1 MKRIIY
7 SFSMMAALLCL
18 ASCNEKMNLEQPDVT
33 NKITVTTQVD
43 PHTKAGYE
51 TSETVTVLPEKF
63 YIEIDQD
70 GNDKDYRL
78 PLTREPNTNN
88 YQASIELQWNGTD
101 HTNTKVKAMTIP
113 YGLTSVDMENPMT
126 IAINQDQSNPEN
138 LKTSDLI
145 GASTTIGGIAIQ
157 ENNINISFR
166 HLMSKLQVTYNKPD
180 EIQINSLQLKNTC
193 VKGGYSYASMNY
205 DSSIAS
211 EFGDI
216 TMFHEAEKKS
226 AEAIFFPY
234 TPANDPKLV
243 VNARINGQV
252 KTFECPIVLKN
263 STAFVGGKR
272 YIMTVTVSETGIE
285 GVVTMIKDWNPTS
298 SQVAGERVLWIGTSI
313 PAGAGAAK
321 SYPALVDDAMNCT
334 IVNNAVGG
342 SVVLAP
348 NHATMDKHYNTVEKW
363 NFLYAGGL
371 SQSHADVELLRSRL
385 TTMANNYAGVTDE
398 VRNKWV
404 NDRVNELKSLSYES
418 LIIPYIDGTEDDCT
432 TVIID
437 HGFNDISRLV
447 LEAGGLRSTPGHE
460 DSDPNTEWGYN
471 YLRDLKDGLITKE
484 EYITHLQEF
493 WTSGNLVKEDSYIL
507 AMDKIITAIRNVNK
521 DIRIIIGN
529 YFSSNSPWVNWF
541 HFGNGFD
548 AFGLT
553 KVLLYY
559 NEAVAGIWGL
569 DVVNV
574 YEHLHIEENAFW
586 AGTENALDSNG
597 NPMLDQNGNN
607 IKQVKNDP
615 SKFCPDAVHPSNPAA
630 VKAIADVW
638 ISELNGVVG
647 SVN

>member
-7 SFSMMAALLCL
+7 SFSMMAALFCL
-18 ASCNEKMNLEQPDVT
+18 ASCSEKMNLEQPDVT

-113 YGLTSVDMENPMT
+113 YGLTAVDMENPMAIT
-126 IAINQDQSNPEN
+126 INKEQGNSEN
-138 LKTSDLI
+138 LKASDLL
-145 GASTTIGGIAIQ
+145 GASSSIGGIAFQ
-157 ENNINISFR
+157 DNNINIAFK
-166 HLMSKLQVTYNKPD
+166 HLMSKLQITYTKPD
-180 EIQINSLQLKNTC
+180 DIQINSVQLKNTC
-193 VKGGYSYASMNY
+193 VKGGYSYASMAY
-205 DSSIAS
+205 DSSIAA

-216 TMFHEAEKKS
+216 TMYHEAEKKS

-243 VNARINGQV
+243 VNATINGQT
-252 KTFECPIVLKN
+252 KAFECPIVLKQ
-263 STAFVGGKR
+263 SSAFVGGKR

-285 GVVTMIKDWNPTS
+285 GVVTMIKDWNSGS

-342 SVVLAP
+342 SVVLEAP
-348 NHATMDKHYNTVEKW
+348 STYTFEVGTW
-363 NFLYAGGL
+363 NYLYAGGL
-371 SQSHADVELLRSRL
+371 SQTHAEAESIIKPKLEAAAAAYE
-385 TTMANNYAGVTDE
+385 TTDAIREQWVTE
-398 VRNKWV
+398 QLAIV
-404 NDRVNELKSLSYES
+404 KSLSYES
-418 LIIPYIDGTEDDCT
+418 LIIPYIDGTLDNCT

-437 HGFNDISRLV
+437 HGFNDIVRLV
-447 LEAGGLRSTPGHE
+447 LEAQPFGSYPGYE
-460 DSDPNTEWGYN
+460 NSNSETEWGYN
-471 YLRDLKDGLITKE
+471 FLTALKEGNVTVDQYLTYLEPFWNNAENVLTE
-484 EYITHLQEF
+484 EY
-493 WTSGNLVKEDSYIL
+493 SYIL
-507 AMDKIITAIRNVNK
+507 AMQKIINAIYAVDEN
-521 DIRIIIGN
+521 IRIIIGN
-529 YFSSNSPWVNWF
+529 YFATDSPWVNWC

-548 AFGLT
+548 AYQLT

-559 NEAVAGIWGL
+559 NEAVAGIWDL

-574 YEHLHIEENAFW
+574 YEHLHIDASSFW
-586 AGTENALDSNG
+586 AGGYVDANG
-597 NPMLDQNGNN
+597 N
-607 IKQVKNDP
+607 KQVSLDE
-615 SKFCPDAVHPSNPAA
+615 SKFCPDGVHPYNPEA

-638 ISELNGVVG
+638 ISALNGVVG

>member
-7 SFSMMAALLCL
+7 SFSMMAALFCL

-33 NKITVTTQVD
+33 NEITVTTQVD

-88 YQASIELQWNGTD
+88 YQASIELQWKGTD

-113 YGLTSVDMENPMT
+113 YGLTSVDMENPMA
-126 IAINQDQSNPEN
+126 IAINKEQGNSEN
-138 LKTSDLI
+138 LKASDLL

-157 ENNINISFR
+157 DNNINIAFK
-166 HLMSKLQVTYNKPD
+166 HLMSKLQITYTKPD
-180 EIQINSLQLKNTC
+180 DIQINSVQLKNTC
-193 VKGGYSYASMNY
+193 VKGGYSYASMAY
-205 DSSIAS
+205 DSSIAA

-216 TMFHEAEKKS
+216 TMYHEDAKKS

-234 TPANDPKLV
+234 TPTSDPKLV
-243 VNARINGQV
+243 VNATINGQT
-252 KTFECPIVLKN
+252 KAFECPIVLKQ
-263 STAFVGGKR
+263 SSAFVGGKR

-342 SVVLAP
+342 SVVLEAP
-348 NHATMDKHYNTVEKW
+348 STYTFEVGTW
-363 NFLYAGGL
+363 NYLYAGGL
-371 SQSHADVELLRSRL
+371 SQTHAEAESIIKPKLEAAAAAYE
-385 TTMANNYAGVTDE
+385 TTDAIREQWVTE
-398 VRNKWV
+398 QLAIV
-404 NDRVNELKSLSYES
+404 KSLSYES
-418 LIIPYIDGTEDDCT
+418 LIIPYIDGTLDNCT

-437 HGFNDISRLV
+437 HGFNDIVRLV
-447 LEAGGLRSTPGHE
+447 LEAQPFGSYPGYE
-460 DSDPNTEWGYN
+460 NSNSETEWGYN
-471 YLRDLKDGLITKE
+471 FLTALKEGNVTVDQYLTYLEPFWNNAENVLTE
-484 EYITHLQEF
+484 EY
-493 WTSGNLVKEDSYIL
+493 SYIL
-507 AMDKIITAIRNVNK
+507 AMQKIINAIYAVDEN
-521 DIRIIIGN
+521 IRIIIGN
-529 YFSSNSPWVNWF
+529 YFATDSPWVNWF
-541 HFGNGFD
+541 HFGNEFD
-548 AFGLT
+548 AYQLT

-559 NEAVAGIWGL
+559 NEAVAGIWDL

-574 YEHLHIEENAFW
+574 YEHLHIDASSFW
-586 AGTENALDSNG
+586 AGGYVDANG
-597 NPMLDQNGNN
+597 N
-607 IKQVKNDP
+607 KQVSLDE
-615 SKFCPDAVHPSNPAA
+615 SKFCPDGVHPYNPEA

-638 ISELNGVVG
+638 ISALNGVVG

>member
-7 SFSMMAALLCL
+7 SFSMMAALFCL
-18 ASCNEKMNLEQPDVT
+18 ASCSEKMNLEQPDVT

-113 YGLTSVDMENPMT
+113 YGLTSVDMENPMA
-126 IAINQDQSNPEN
+126 IAINKEQGNSEN
-138 LKTSDLI
+138 LKASDLL
-145 GASTTIGGIAIQ
+145 GASTTTTIGGIAIQ
-157 ENNINISFR
+157 DNNINIAFK
-166 HLMSKLQVTYNKPD
+166 HLMSKLQITYTKPD
-180 EIQINSLQLKNTC
+180 DIQINSVQLKNTC
-193 VKGGYSYASMNY
+193 VKGGYSYASMAY
-205 DSSIAS
+205 DSSIAA

-216 TMFHEAEKKS
+216 TMYHEVEKKS

-234 TPANDPKLV
+234 TPTSDPKLV
-243 VNARINGQV
+243 VNATINGQT
-252 KTFECPIVLKN
+252 KAFECPIVLKQ
-263 STAFVGGKR
+263 SSAFVGGKR

-321 SYPALVDDAMNCT
+321 SYPMLVDEAMNCT

-342 SVVLAP
+342 SVVLRAP
-348 NHATMDKHYNTVEKW
+348 SSYAFTVDTW
-363 NFLYAGGL
+363 NYLYAGGL
-371 SQSHADVELLRSRL
+371 SQTHAEAELYRDRL
-385 TTMANNYAGVTDE
+385 VAAANVGNKDE
-398 VRNKWV
+398 EWV
-404 NDRVNELKSLSYES
+404 NEQLNIIKSLSYES
-418 LIIPYIDGTEDDCT
+418 LIIPYIDGTEDNCT

-447 LEAGGLRSTPGHE
+447 LEAGGLRNIPGHE
-460 DSDPNTEWGYN
+460 DSDSNTEWAYN
-471 YLRDLKDGLITKE
+471 YLRDLKDGLITKD
-484 EYITHLQEF
+484 EYISHIQAH
-493 WTSGNLVKEDSYIL
+493 WTAGNLVEEDSYIL
-507 AMDKIITAIRNVNK
+507 AMDKIITAIRNVSE

-548 AFGLT
+548 AYELT
-553 KVLLYY
+553 RVLLMY
-559 NEAVAGIWGL
+559 NEAVAGMWGL

-574 YEHLHIEENAFW
+574 YEHLHIDASSFW
-586 AGTENALDSNG
+586 AGGYVDANG
-597 NPMLDQNGNN
+597 NKLVYLDE
-607 IKQVKNDP
+607 
-615 SKFCPDAVHPSNPAA
+615 SKFCPDGVHPYNPNA

-638 ISELNGVVG
+638 ISALNGVVG

>member
-7 SFSMMAALLCL
+7 SFSMMAALFCL

-33 NKITVTTQVD
+33 NEITVTTQVD

-113 YGLTSVDMENPMT
+113 YGLTSVDMENPMA
-126 IAINQDQSNPEN
+126 IAINKEQSNPEN
-138 LKTSDLI
+138 LKASDLL

-157 ENNINISFR
+157 DNNINIAFK
-166 HLMSKLQVTYNKPD
+166 HLMSKLQITYTKPD
-180 EIQINSLQLKNTC
+180 DIQINSVQLKNTC
-193 VKGGYSYASMNY
+193 VKGGYSYASMAY
-205 DSSIAS
+205 DSSIAA

-216 TMFHEAEKKS
+216 TMYHEDAKKS

-234 TPANDPKLV
+234 TPTSDPKLV
-243 VNARINGQV
+243 VNATINGQT
-252 KTFECPIVLKN
+252 KAFECPIVLKQ
-263 STAFVGGKR
+263 SSAFVGGKR

-342 SVVLAP
+342 SVVLEAP
-348 NHATMDKHYNTVEKW
+348 STYTFEVGTW
-363 NFLYAGGL
+363 NYLYAGGL
-371 SQSHADVELLRSRL
+371 SQTHAEAESIIKPKLEAAAAAYE
-385 TTMANNYAGVTDE
+385 TTDAIREQWVTE
-398 VRNKWV
+398 QLAIV
-404 NDRVNELKSLSYES
+404 KSLSYES
-418 LIIPYIDGTEDDCT
+418 LIIPYIDGTLDNCT

-437 HGFNDISRLV
+437 HGFNDIVRLV
-447 LEAGGLRSTPGHE
+447 LEAQPFGSYPGYE
-460 DSDPNTEWGYN
+460 NSNSETEWGYN
-471 YLRDLKDGLITKE
+471 FLTALKEGNVTVDQYLTYLEPFWNNAENVLTE
-484 EYITHLQEF
+484 EY
-493 WTSGNLVKEDSYIL
+493 SYIL
-507 AMDKIITAIRNVNK
+507 AMQKIINAIYAVDEN
-521 DIRIIIGN
+521 IRIIIGN
-529 YFSSNSPWVNWF
+529 YFATDSPWVNWF
-541 HFGNGFD
+541 HFGNEFD
-548 AFGLT
+548 AYQLT

-559 NEAVAGIWGL
+559 NEAVAGIWDL

-574 YEHLHIEENAFW
+574 YEHLHIDASSFW
-586 AGTENALDSNG
+586 AGGYVDANG
-597 NPMLDQNGNN
+597 N
-607 IKQVKNDP
+607 KQVSLDE
-615 SKFCPDAVHPSNPAA
+615 SKFCPDGVHPYNPEA

-638 ISELNGVVG
+638 ISALNGVVG

>member
-7 SFSMMAALLCL
+7 SFSMMAALFCL
-18 ASCNEKMNLEQPDVT
+18 ASCSEKMNLEQPDVT

-88 YQASIELQWNGTD
+88 YQASIELQWKGTD

-113 YGLTSVDMENPMT
+113 YGLTSVDMENPMA
-126 IAINQDQSNPEN
+126 IAINKEQGNSEN
-138 LKTSDLI
+138 LKASDLL
-145 GASTTIGGIAIQ
+145 GASTTIGDIAIQ
-157 ENNINISFR
+157 DNNINIAFK
-166 HLMSKLQVTYNKPD
+166 HLMSKLQITYTKPD
-180 EIQINSLQLKNTC
+180 DIQINSVQLKNTC
-193 VKGGYSYASMNY
+193 VKGGYSYASMAY
-205 DSSIAS
+205 DSSIAA

-216 TMFHEAEKKS
+216 TMYHEAEKKS

-234 TPANDPKLV
+234 TPTSDPKLV
-243 VNARINGQV
+243 VNATINGQT
-252 KTFECPIVLKN
+252 KAFECPIVLKQ
-263 STAFVGGKR
+263 SSAFVGGKR

-285 GVVTMIKDWNPTS
+285 GVVTMIKDWNSGS

-342 SVVLAP
+342 SVVLEAP
-348 NHATMDKHYNTVEKW
+348 STYTFTVDTW
-363 NFLYAGGL
+363 NYLYAGGL
-371 SQSHADVELLRSRL
+371 SQTHAEAESIIKPKLEAAAAAYE
-385 TTMANNYAGVTDE
+385 TTDAIREQWVTE
-398 VRNKWV
+398 QLAIV
-404 NDRVNELKSLSYES
+404 KSLSYES
-418 LIIPYIDGTEDDCT
+418 LIIPYIDGTLDNCT

-437 HGFNDISRLV
+437 HGFNDIVRLV
-447 LEAGGLRSTPGHE
+447 LEAQPFGSYPGYE
-460 DSDPNTEWGYN
+460 NSNSETEWGYN
-471 YLRDLKDGLITKE
+471 FLTALKEGNVTVDQYLTYLEPFWNNAENVLTE
-484 EYITHLQEF
+484 EY
-493 WTSGNLVKEDSYIL
+493 SYIL
-507 AMDKIITAIRNVNK
+507 AMQKIINAIYAVDEN
-521 DIRIIIGN
+521 IRIIIGN
-529 YFSSNSPWVNWF
+529 YFATDSPWVNWF

-548 AFGLT
+548 AYQLT

-559 NEAVAGIWGL
+559 NEAVAGIWDL

-574 YEHLHIEENAFW
+574 YEHLHIDESSFW
-586 AGTENALDSNG
+586 AGGYVDANG
-597 NPMLDQNGNN
+597 N
-607 IKQVKNDP
+607 KQVYLDE
-615 SKFCPDAVHPSNPAA
+615 SKFCPDGVHPYNPEA

-638 ISELNGVVG
+638 ISALNGVVG

>member
-7 SFSMMAALLCL
+7 SFSMMAALFCL
-18 ASCNEKMNLEQPDVT
+18 ASCSEKMNLEQPDVT
-33 NKITVTTQVD
+33 NEITVTTQVD

-88 YQASIELQWNGTD
+88 YQASIELQWKGTD

-113 YGLTSVDMENPMT
+113 YGLTSVDMENPMA
-126 IAINQDQSNPEN
+126 IAINKEQGNSEN
-138 LKTSDLI
+138 LKASDLL

-157 ENNINISFR
+157 DNNINIAFK
-166 HLMSKLQVTYNKPD
+166 HLMSKLQITYTKPD
-180 EIQINSLQLKNTC
+180 DIQINSVQLKNTC
-193 VKGGYSYASMNY
+193 VKGGYSYASMAY
-205 DSSIAS
+205 DSSIAA

-216 TMFHEAEKKS
+216 TMYHEDAKKS

-234 TPANDPKLV
+234 TPTSDPKLV
-243 VNARINGQV
+243 VNATINGQT
-252 KTFECPIVLKN
+252 KAFECPIVLKQ
-263 STAFVGGKR
+263 SSAFVGGKR

-342 SVVLAP
+342 SVVLEAP
-348 NHATMDKHYNTVEKW
+348 STYTFEVGTW
-363 NFLYAGGL
+363 NYLYAGGL
-371 SQSHADVELLRSRL
+371 SQTHAEAESIIKPKLEAAAAAYE
-385 TTMANNYAGVTDE
+385 TTDAIREQWVTE
-398 VRNKWV
+398 QLAIV
-404 NDRVNELKSLSYES
+404 KSLSYES
-418 LIIPYIDGTEDDCT
+418 LIIPYIDGTLDNCT

-437 HGFNDISRLV
+437 HGFNDIVRLV
-447 LEAGGLRSTPGHE
+447 LEAQPFGSYPGYE
-460 DSDPNTEWGYN
+460 NSNSETEWGYN
-471 YLRDLKDGLITKE
+471 FLTALKEGNVTVDQYLTYLEPFWNNAENVLTE
-484 EYITHLQEF
+484 EY
-493 WTSGNLVKEDSYIL
+493 SYIL
-507 AMDKIITAIRNVNK
+507 AMQKIINAIYAVDEN
-521 DIRIIIGN
+521 IRIIIGN
-529 YFSSNSPWVNWF
+529 YFATDSPWVNWF
-541 HFGNGFD
+541 HFGNEFD
-548 AFGLT
+548 AYQLT

-559 NEAVAGIWGL
+559 NEAVAGIWDL

-574 YEHLHIEENAFW
+574 YEHLHIDASSFW
-586 AGTENALDSNG
+586 AGGYVDANG
-597 NPMLDQNGNN
+597 N
-607 IKQVKNDP
+607 KQVSLDE
-615 SKFCPDAVHPSNPAA
+615 SKFCPDGVHPYNPEA

-638 ISELNGVVG
+638 ISALNGVVG

>member
-7 SFSMMAALLCL
+7 SFSMMAALFCL

-33 NKITVTTQVD
+33 NEITVTTQVD

-113 YGLTSVDMENPMT
+113 YGLTSVDMENPMA
-126 IAINQDQSNPEN
+126 IAINKEQGNSEN
-138 LKTSDLI
+138 LKASDLL

-157 ENNINISFR
+157 DNNINIAFK
-166 HLMSKLQVTYNKPD
+166 HLMSKLQITYTKPD
-180 EIQINSLQLKNTC
+180 DIQINSVQLKNTC
-193 VKGGYSYASMNY
+193 VKGGYSYASMAY
-205 DSSIAS
+205 DSSIAA

-216 TMFHEAEKKS
+216 TMYHEAEKKS

-234 TPANDPKLV
+234 TPTSDPKLV
-243 VNARINGQV
+243 VNATINGQT
-252 KTFECPIVLKN
+252 KAFECPIVLKQ
-263 STAFVGGKR
+263 SSAFVGGKR

-342 SVVLAP
+342 SVVLEAP
-348 NHATMDKHYNTVEKW
+348 STYTFEVGTW
-363 NFLYAGGL
+363 NYLYAGGL
-371 SQSHADVELLRSRL
+371 SQTHAEAESIIKPKLEAAAAAYE
-385 TTMANNYAGVTDE
+385 TTDAIREQWVTE
-398 VRNKWV
+398 QLAIV
-404 NDRVNELKSLSYES
+404 KSLSYES
-418 LIIPYIDGTEDDCT
+418 LIIPYIDGTLDNCT

-437 HGFNDISRLV
+437 HGFNDIVRLV
-447 LEAGGLRSTPGHE
+447 LEAQPFGSYPGYE
-460 DSDPNTEWGYN
+460 NSNSETEWGYN
-471 YLRDLKDGLITKE
+471 FLTALKEGNVTVDQYLTYLEPFWNNAENVLTE
-484 EYITHLQEF
+484 EY
-493 WTSGNLVKEDSYIL
+493 SYIL
-507 AMDKIITAIRNVNK
+507 AMQKIINAIYAVDEN
-521 DIRIIIGN
+521 IRIIIGN
-529 YFSSNSPWVNWF
+529 YFATDSPWVNWF
-541 HFGNGFD
+541 HFGNEFD
-548 AFGLT
+548 AYQLT

-559 NEAVAGIWGL
+559 NEAVAGIWDL

-574 YEHLHIEENAFW
+574 YEHLHIDASSFW
-586 AGTENALDSNG
+586 AGGYVDANG
-597 NPMLDQNGNN
+597 N
-607 IKQVKNDP
+607 KQVSLDE
-615 SKFCPDAVHPSNPAA
+615 SKFCPDGVHPYNPEA

-638 ISELNGVVG
+638 ISALNGVVG

>member
-7 SFSMMAALLCL
+7 SFSMMAALFCL
-18 ASCNEKMNLEQPDVT
+18 ASCSEKMNLEQPDVT
-33 NKITVTTQVD
+33 NKIIVTTQVD

-113 YGLTSVDMENPMT
+113 YGLTAVDMENPMAIT
-126 IAINQDQSNPEN
+126 INKEQGNSEN
-138 LKTSDLI
+138 LKASDLL

-157 ENNINISFR
+157 DNNINIAFK
-166 HLMSKLQVTYNKPD
+166 HLMSKLQITYTKPD
-180 EIQINSLQLKNTC
+180 DIQINSVQLKNTC
-193 VKGGYSYASMNY
+193 VKGGYSYASMAD
-205 DSSIAS
+205 DSSIAA

-216 TMFHEAEKKS
+216 TMYHEAEKKS

-234 TPANDPKLV
+234 TPTSDPKLV
-243 VNARINGQV
+243 VNATINGLT
-252 KTFECPIVLKN
+252 KAFECPIVLKQ
-263 STAFVGGKR
+263 SSAFVGGKR

-285 GVVTMIKDWNPTS
+285 GVVTMIKDWNTSS

-321 SYPALVDDAMNCT
+321 SYPMLVDEAMNCT

-348 NHATMDKHYNTVEKW
+348 NPAVMDNNYNTVTSW
-363 NFLYAGGL
+363 NYLYAGGL
-371 SQSHADVELLRSRL
+371 SQTHAEVELLRDRL
-385 TTMANNYAGVTDE
+385 MTMANNYEGVTDE
-398 VRNKWV
+398 IRNQWV
-404 NDRVNELKSLSYES
+404 DERITELKSLSYES
-418 LIIPYIDGTEDDCT
+418 LIIPYINGTIDNCT
-432 TVIID
+432 TVILD
-437 HGFNDISRLV
+437 HGFNDIARLI
-447 LEAGGLRSTPGHE
+447 LEAGGLRYTPGYL
-460 DSDPNTEWGYN
+460 DTDATKEWGYN
-471 YLRDLKDGLITKE
+471 YLTALVKGEITLE
-484 EYITHLQEF
+484 EYKEHLKPH
-493 WTSGNLVKEDSYIL
+493 WDANNLIEADSYII
-507 AMDKIITAIRNVNK
+507 AMNKIIQAIYAVNK

-548 AFGLT
+548 AYELT
-553 KVLLYY
+553 RVLLMY
-559 NEAVAGIWGL
+559 NEAVAGMWGL

-574 YEHLHIEENAFW
+574 YEHLYIEENSFW
-586 AGTENALDSNG
+586 AGYDANG
-597 NPMLDQNGNN
+597 VIIDN
-607 IKQVKNDP
+607 
-615 SKFCPDAVHPSNPAA
+615 SKFCPDGVHPSNPEA

-638 ISELNGVVG
+638 ISALNGVVG

>member
-7 SFSMMAALLCL
+7 SFSMMAALFCL
-18 ASCNEKMNLEQPDVT
+18 ASCSEKMNLEQPDVT

-88 YQASIELQWNGTD
+88 YQASIELQWKGTD

-113 YGLTSVDMENPMT
+113 YGLTSVDMENPMA
-126 IAINQDQSNPEN
+126 IAINKEQGNSEN
-138 LKTSDLI
+138 LKASDLL
-145 GASTTIGGIAIQ
+145 GASTTIGGIEIQ
-157 ENNINISFR
+157 DNNINIAFK
-166 HLMSKLQVTYNKPD
+166 HLMSKLQITYTKPD
-180 EIQINSLQLKNTC
+180 DIQINSVQLKNTC
-193 VKGGYSYASMNY
+193 VKGGYSYASMAY
-205 DSSIAS
+205 DSSIAA

-216 TMFHEAEKKS
+216 TMYHEAEKKS

-234 TPANDPKLV
+234 TPTSDPKLV
-243 VNARINGQV
+243 VNATINGQT
-252 KTFECPIVLKN
+252 KAFECPIVLKQ
-263 STAFVGGKR
+263 SSAFVGGKR

-342 SVVLAP
+342 SVVLEAP
-348 NHATMDKHYNTVEKW
+348 STYTFEVGTW
-363 NFLYAGGL
+363 NYLYAGGL
-371 SQSHADVELLRSRL
+371 SQTHAEAESIIKPKLEAAAAAYE
-385 TTMANNYAGVTDE
+385 TTDAIREQWVTE
-398 VRNKWV
+398 QLAIV
-404 NDRVNELKSLSYES
+404 KSLSYES
-418 LIIPYIDGTEDDCT
+418 LIIPYIDGTLDNCT

-437 HGFNDISRLV
+437 HGFNDIVRLV
-447 LEAGGLRSTPGHE
+447 LEAQPFGSYPGYE
-460 DSDPNTEWGYN
+460 NSNSETEWGYN
-471 YLRDLKDGLITKE
+471 FLTALKEGNVTVDQYLTYLEPFWNNAGNVLTE
-484 EYITHLQEF
+484 EY
-493 WTSGNLVKEDSYIL
+493 SYIL
-507 AMDKIITAIRNVNK
+507 AMQKIINAIYAVDEN
-521 DIRIIIGN
+521 IRIIIGN
-529 YFSSNSPWVNWF
+529 YFATDSPWVNWF

-548 AFGLT
+548 AYQLT

-559 NEAVAGIWGL
+559 NEAVAGIWDL

-574 YEHLHIEENAFW
+574 YEHLHIDESSFW
-586 AGTENALDSNG
+586 AGGYVDANG
-597 NPMLDQNGNN
+597 N
-607 IKQVKNDP
+607 KQVYPDE
-615 SKFCPDAVHPSNPAA
+615 SKFCPDGVHPYNPEA

-638 ISELNGVVG
+638 ISALNGVVG

>member
-7 SFSMMAALLCL
+7 SFSMMAALFCF

-113 YGLTSVDMENPMT
+113 YGLTSVDMEKPMPIT
-126 IAINQDQSNPEN
+126 INKEQGNSEN
-138 LKTSDLI
+138 LKASDLL

-157 ENNINISFR
+157 DNNINITFK
-166 HLMSKLQVTYNKPD
+166 HLMSMLQITYTKPD
-180 EIQINSLQLKNTC
+180 DIQINSVQLKNTC
-193 VKGGYSYASMNY
+193 VKGGYSYASMAY
-205 DSSIAS
+205 DSSIAA

-216 TMFHEAEKKS
+216 TMYHEAEKKS

-234 TPANDPKLV
+234 TPTSDPKLV
-243 VNARINGQV
+243 VNATINGQT
-252 KTFECPIVLKN
+252 KAFECPIVLKQ
-263 STAFVGGKR
+263 SSAFVGGKR

-342 SVVLAP
+342 SVVLEAP
-348 NHATMDKHYNTVEKW
+348 STYAFTVDTW
-363 NFLYAGGL
+363 NYLYAGGL
-371 SQSHADVELLRSRL
+371 SQTHAEAESIIKPKLEAAAAAYE
-385 TTMANNYAGVTDE
+385 TTDAIREQWVTE
-398 VRNKWV
+398 QLAIV
-404 NDRVNELKSLSYES
+404 KSLSYES
-418 LIIPYIDGTEDDCT
+418 LIIPYIDGTLDNCT

-437 HGFNDISRLV
+437 HGFNDIPRLV
-447 LEAGGLRSTPGHE
+447 LEAHPFGSYPGYE
-460 DSDPNTEWGYN
+460 NSNSETEWGYN
-471 YLRDLKDGLITKE
+471 FLTALKEGNVTVDQYLTYLEPFWNNAENVLTE
-484 EYITHLQEF
+484 EY
-493 WTSGNLVKEDSYIL
+493 SYIL
-507 AMDKIITAIRNVNK
+507 AMQKIINAIYAVDEN
-521 DIRIIIGN
+521 IRIIIGN
-529 YFSSNSPWVNWF
+529 YFATDSPWVNWF
-541 HFGNGFD
+541 HFGNEFD
-548 AFGLT
+548 AYQLT

-559 NEAVAGIWGL
+559 NEAVAGIWDL

-574 YEHLHIEENAFW
+574 YEHLHIDESSFW
-586 AGTENALDSNG
+586 AGGYVDANG
-597 NPMLDQNGNN
+597 N
-607 IKQVKNDP
+607 KQVYPDE
-615 SKFCPDAVHPSNPAA
+615 SKFCPDGVHPYNPEA

-638 ISELNGVVG
+638 ISALNGVVG

>member
-7 SFSMMAALLCL
+7 SFSMMAALFCL

-33 NKITVTTQVD
+33 NEITVTTQVD

-113 YGLTSVDMENPMT
+113 YGLTSVDMENPMA
-126 IAINQDQSNPEN
+126 IAINKEQGNSEN
-138 LKTSDLI
+138 LKASDLL

-157 ENNINISFR
+157 DNNINIAFK
-166 HLMSKLQVTYNKPD
+166 HLMSKLQITYTKPD
-180 EIQINSLQLKNTC
+180 DIQINSVQLKNTC
-193 VKGGYSYASMNY
+193 VKGGYSYASMAY
-205 DSSIAS
+205 DSSIAA

-216 TMFHEAEKKS
+216 TMYHEDAKKS

-234 TPANDPKLV
+234 TPTSDPKLV
-243 VNARINGQV
+243 VNATINGQT
-252 KTFECPIVLKN
+252 KAFECPIVLKQ
-263 STAFVGGKR
+263 SSAFVGGKR

-342 SVVLAP
+342 SVVLEAP
-348 NHATMDKHYNTVEKW
+348 STYTFEVGTW
-363 NFLYAGGL
+363 NYLYAGGL
-371 SQSHADVELLRSRL
+371 SQTHAEAESIIKPKLEAAAAAYE
-385 TTMANNYAGVTDE
+385 TTDAIREQWVTE
-398 VRNKWV
+398 QLAIV
-404 NDRVNELKSLSYES
+404 KSLSYES
-418 LIIPYIDGTEDDCT
+418 LIIPYIDGTLDNCT

-437 HGFNDISRLV
+437 HGFNDIVRLV
-447 LEAGGLRSTPGHE
+447 LEAQPFGSYPGYE
-460 DSDPNTEWGYN
+460 NSNSETEWGYN
-471 YLRDLKDGLITKE
+471 FLTALKEGNVTVDQYLTYLEPFWNNAENVLTE
-484 EYITHLQEF
+484 EY
-493 WTSGNLVKEDSYIL
+493 SYIL
-507 AMDKIITAIRNVNK
+507 AMQKIINAIYAVDEN
-521 DIRIIIGN
+521 IRIIIGN
-529 YFSSNSPWVNWF
+529 YFATDSPWVNWF
-541 HFGNGFD
+541 HFGNEFD
-548 AFGLT
+548 AYQLT

-559 NEAVAGIWGL
+559 NEAVAGIWDL

-574 YEHLHIEENAFW
+574 YEHLHIDASSFW
-586 AGTENALDSNG
+586 AGGYVDANG
-597 NPMLDQNGNN
+597 N
-607 IKQVKNDP
+607 KQVSLDE
-615 SKFCPDAVHPSNPAA
+615 SKFCPDGVHPYNPEA

-638 ISELNGVVG
+638 ISALNGVVG

>member
-7 SFSMMAALLCL
+7 SFSMMAALFCL
-18 ASCNEKMNLEQPDVT
+18 ASCSEKMNLEQPDVT

-113 YGLTSVDMENPMT
+113 YGLTSVDMENPMA
-126 IAINQDQSNPEN
+126 IAINKEQGNSEN
-138 LKTSDLI
+138 LKASDLL

-157 ENNINISFR
+157 DNNINIAFK
-166 HLMSKLQVTYNKPD
+166 HLMSKLQITYTKPD
-180 EIQINSLQLKNTC
+180 DIQINSVQLKNTC
-193 VKGGYSYASMNY
+193 VKGGYSYASMAY
-205 DSSIAS
+205 DSSIAA

-216 TMFHEAEKKS
+216 TMYHEDAKKS

-234 TPANDPKLV
+234 TPTSDPKLV
-243 VNARINGQV
+243 VNATINGQT
-252 KTFECPIVLKN
+252 KAFECPIVLKQ
-263 STAFVGGKR
+263 SSAFVGGKR

-342 SVVLAP
+342 SVVLEAP
-348 NHATMDKHYNTVEKW
+348 STYTFEVGTW
-363 NFLYAGGL
+363 NYLYAGGL
-371 SQSHADVELLRSRL
+371 SQTHAEAESIIKPKLEAAAAAYE
-385 TTMANNYAGVTDE
+385 TTDAIREQWVTE
-398 VRNKWV
+398 QLAIV
-404 NDRVNELKSLSYES
+404 KSLSYES
-418 LIIPYIDGTEDDCT
+418 LIIPYIDGTLDNCT

-437 HGFNDISRLV
+437 HGFNDIVRLV
-447 LEAGGLRSTPGHE
+447 LEAQPFGSYPGYE
-460 DSDPNTEWGYN
+460 NSNSETEWGYN
-471 YLRDLKDGLITKE
+471 FLTALKEGNVTVDQYLTYLEPFWNNAENVLTE
-484 EYITHLQEF
+484 EY
-493 WTSGNLVKEDSYIL
+493 SYIL
-507 AMDKIITAIRNVNK
+507 AMQKIINAIYAVDEN
-521 DIRIIIGN
+521 IRIIIGN
-529 YFSSNSPWVNWF
+529 YFATDSPWVNWF
-541 HFGNGFD
+541 HFGNEFD
-548 AFGLT
+548 AYQLT

-559 NEAVAGIWGL
+559 NEAVAGIWDL

-574 YEHLHIEENAFW
+574 YEHLHIDASSFW
-586 AGTENALDSNG
+586 AGGYVDANG
-597 NPMLDQNGNN
+597 N
-607 IKQVKNDP
+607 KQVSLDE
-615 SKFCPDAVHPSNPAA
+615 SKFCPDGVHPYNPEA

-638 ISELNGVVG
+638 ISALNGVVG